1 MSIMDRIGQQG
12 QAQPAQDD
20 IKDEMGKIQQNP
32 CEYLRQKGFDVPEG
46 MTDPRQITQHLL
58 RSGQVGNQRLQMVMR
73 MLGK

>member
-20 IKDEMGKIQQNP
+20 IRAEMGKIRQDP
-32 CEYLRQKGFDVPEG
+32 GAYLKERGFEVPAG

>member
-20 IKDEMGKIQQNP
+20 IRAEMGKIRQDPGAYLQQ
-32 CEYLRQKGFDVPEG
+32 RGFQIPSG
-46 MTDPRQITQHLL
+46 MTDPREITQHLL